1 MIHCHA
7 VYLCTILYNNF
18 TDNRTIVSDT
28 LCSKLEVVYTNCMQH
43 GLNITQ
49 TKPTQ
54 TTSNDARTQQ
64 VAVGRATHQAGY
76 PCPPFKVIILDEADT
91 MTPDAQSAL
100 RRTMETYSTVSK
112 MGGRCVCCCMM

>member
-1 MIHCHA
+1 MCIK
-7 VYLCTILYNNF
+7 IL
-18 TDNRTIVSDT
+18 TRV
-28 LCSKLEVVYTNCMQH
+28 K
-43 GLNITQ
+43 
-49 TKPTQ
+49 
-54 TTSNDARTQQ
+54 Q

-112 MGGRCVCCCMM
+112 QDGMIGCIAG